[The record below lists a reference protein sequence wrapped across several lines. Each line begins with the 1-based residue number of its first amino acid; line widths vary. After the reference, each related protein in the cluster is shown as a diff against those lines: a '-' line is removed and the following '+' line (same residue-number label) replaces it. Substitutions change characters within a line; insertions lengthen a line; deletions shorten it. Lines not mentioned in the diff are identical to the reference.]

1 MKGEKDLADLTL
13 AEFAAGY
20 RRGEWTSE
28 EVTDAVLERIG
39 KVEEEVRAFTAVDAE
54 GARAAARTADSR
66 PRSPDKGSL
75 LHGAPLALKDNL
87 CTLDLPTT
95 CSSKILAGFR
105 PPYDAAVVT
114 RLRSAGAVIVGKTNL
129 DEFAMGSST
138 ENSAVGAT
146 RNPWDRGRIPGGSSG
161 GSAAAVA
168 AGECLAAIGSDT
180 GGSIRQP
187 AAFCGVTGLKPTYGL
202 VSRYGLVAFASSLD
216 QIGPLTRSAE
226 DAALLVRAIA
236 GHDGRDST
244 SANREI
250 PDYLATLGRG
260 IEGMTFGIPGEYFE
274 VGVDPAVREAVEK
287 AVDLLRSLGAE
298 GREVSLPHS
307 RYSVAA
313 YYILATA
320 EASSNLARY
329 DAVRYGYR
337 TGDAVDLSLQYRR
350 SRREGFG
357 TEVKRRIMLG
367 TYALSS
373 GYYDAYYRK
382 AQKVRSLIAADFS
395 RVFEDVDFLVGPT
408 TPTPAF
414 ALGEKTGDPL
424 QMYLSDVFTLSVN
437 LAGLPALSLPCGF
450 SEEGLPLGLQLIG
463 GLFREETILRAGHS
477 FQGETDFHRARPP
490 LAGSG
495 EKS

>member
-1 MKGEKDLADLTL
+1 MVEEKNLADLTL

-20 RRGEWTSE
+20 RRGDWTSE
-28 EVTDAVLERIG
+28 EVTGAVLERIG
-39 KVEEEVRAFTAVDAE
+39 KVEEGVKAFTAVDAE
-54 GARAAARTADSR
+54 GARAAARAADSR
-66 PRSPDKGSL
+66 PRSPGRGSL

-105 PPYDAAVVT
+105 SPYDAAVVS

-138 ENSAVGAT
+138 ENSAAGAT

-216 QIGPLTRSAE
+216 QIGPLTRSVE
-226 DAALLVRAIA
+226 DAAALLGEIA

-244 SANREI
+244 SANREV
-250 PDYLATLGRG
+250 PDYLATLNRG

-287 AVDLLRSLGAE
+287 AVALLRSLGAE

-337 TGDAVDLSLQYRR
+337 TGAAGDLSLQYRR

-382 AQKVRSLIAADFS
+382 AQKVRSLIAGDFS

-450 SEEGLPLGLQLIG
+450 SEGGLPLGLQLIG
-463 GLFREETILRAGHS
+463 GLFREETILRAGHA

-490 LAGSG
+490 LAGRG
-495 EKS
+495 EEG

>member
-1 MKGEKDLADLTL
+1 M
-13 AEFAAGY
+13 
-20 RRGEWTSE
+20 R
-28 EVTDAVLERIG
+28 
-39 KVEEEVRAFTAVDAE
+39 
-54 GARAAARTADSR
+54 
-66 PRSPDKGSL
+66 
-75 LHGAPLALKDNL
+75 
-87 CTLDLPTT
+87 
-95 CSSKILAGFR
+95 FR
-105 PPYDAAVVT
+105 CKLQNKA
-114 RLRSAGAVIVGKTNL
+114 
-129 DEFAMGSST
+129 
-138 ENSAVGAT
+138 ENSANGPT

-187 AAFCGVTGLKPTYGL
+187 AAFCGVTGMKPTYGL

-226 DAALLVRAIA
+226 DAAMVLQAIA
-236 GHDGRDST
+236 GNDGRDST

-250 PDYLATLGRG
+250 PDYLSTLGRG
-260 IEGMTFGIPGEYFE
+260 IEGTTFGIPGEYFDE
-274 VGVDPAVREAVEK
+274 GVDPAVREAVEK
-287 AVDLLRSLGAE
+287 AVATLRSLGAE

-313 YYILATA
+313 YYSLATA

-337 TGDAVDLSLQYRR
+337 TGDAADLSLQYRR

-367 TYALSS
+367 TYVLSS

-382 AQKVRSLIAADFS
+382 AQKVRSLIAGDFS
-395 RVFEDVDFLVGPT
+395 RAFETVDFLVGPT

-437 LAGLPALSLPCGF
+437 LAGLPALSLPCGL
-450 SEEGLPLGLQLIG
+450 SEQGLPLGLQLIA
-463 GLFREETILRAGHS
+463 GLFQEETILRAGHA

-490 LAGSG
+490 LAGTG
-495 EKS
+495 EQG